1 MDISKFIKTV
11 IATLSTEVGIKALT
25 FITTIII
32 VRNLSAADFG
42 IYSLVISFSFTLCY
56 LSSVGIPQSII
67 YFVGKRTEEL
77 NIIFSTT
84 LFLYVFCGISV
95 FVLGS
100 IFKEYPLHSFLKD
113 VPREYFLPLLIL
125 YIFTLLDTFLLSLV
139 RGLKDF
145 LLFNF
150 RRLLT
155 PACNLIGIVLL
166 LVLSDFRL
174 RSCLLIFLTATI
186 VSTIWTFW
194 KVIPIGFLSSAIKWQ
209 PVNAFLRYGVK
220 SYIQLI
226 VGHFVYQIDIYIIA
240 YLLGAKQVA
249 YYTIAVGIASLL
261 WFLPDTIGLVLF
273 PTLASI
279 HDETDIHSFT
289 ARICRNNLLLVG
301 IASILLGFIGKYLIE
316 IFYGIEYLQSFYAM
330 LLILPGIVGMSIY
343 KILARNFSSRNRQQ
357 ISIFAGAISLIM
369 NIVLNFLWIPR
380 YGIEGAAFAS
390 TVSYCLAGMIL
401 LMKTKSESGLPLGKF
416 LLIETQDIGAY
427 GELVSKFCKR
437 FSKTAA

>member
-1 MDISKFIKTV
+1 M
-11 IATLSTEVGIKALT
+11 
-25 FITTIII
+25 
-32 VRNLSAADFG
+32 
-42 IYSLVISFSFTLCY
+42 
-56 LSSVGIPQSII
+56 
-67 YFVGKRTEEL
+67 
-77 NIIFSTT
+77 
-84 LFLYVFCGISV
+84 
-95 FVLGS
+95 
-100 IFKEYPLHSFLKD
+100 
-113 VPREYFLPLLIL
+113 
-125 YIFTLLDTFLLSLV
+125 
-139 RGLKDF
+139 
-145 LLFNF
+145 
-150 RRLLT
+150 
-155 PACNLIGIVLL
+155 
-166 LVLSDFRL
+166 
-174 RSCLLIFLTATI
+174 
-186 VSTIWTFW
+186 
-194 KVIPIGFLSSAIKWQ
+194 
-209 PVNAFLRYGVK
+209 
-220 SYIQLI
+220 
-226 VGHFVYQIDIYIIA
+226 
-240 YLLGAKQVA
+240 GAKQVA
-249 YYTIAVGIASLL
+249 YYTIAVGIASLMC
-261 WFLPDTIGLVLF
+261 FLPDTIGLVLF

-316 IFYGIEYLQSFYAM
+316 IFYGTKYLQSFYAM

>member
-1 MDISKFIKTV
+1 MDIKQFIKTV

-32 VRNLSAADFG
+32 VRNLSTADYG
-42 IYSLVISFSFTLCY
+42 IYSLVISFAFTLCY
-56 LSSVGIPQSII
+56 LSSLGIPQSII
-67 YFVGKRTEEL
+67 YFVGKRITEL
-77 NIIFSTT
+77 NIVFSTT
-84 LFLYVFCGISV
+84 LFLYIFLGTSV
-95 FVLGS
+95 ILLGS
-100 IFKEYPLHSFLKD
+100 IFKEYPLETFLKD
-113 VPREYFLPLLIL
+113 VPPEYFLLILIL
-125 YIFTLLDTFLLSLV
+125 YSFTLLDSFLLSLV

-155 PACNLIGIVLL
+155 PASNLIGIILL
-166 LVLSDFRL
+166 IVLSDL
-174 RSCLLIFLTATI
+174 SLKSCLLVFLATSI
-186 VSTIWTFW
+186 VSVIWTFW
-194 KVIPIGFLSSAIKWQ
+194 KVIPVDFLSTAIKWQ
-209 PVNAFLRYGVK
+209 PAKAFLRYGMK
-220 SYIQLI
+220 SHVQLI

-249 YYTIAVGIASLL
+249 FYNIAVGIASLL

-273 PTLASI
+273 PTLTSV
-279 HDETDIHSFT
+279 HDDADIHSFT
-289 ARICRNNLLLVG
+289 ARICRNSLIIVG
-301 IASILLGFIGKYLIE
+301 VAALFLCFVGKYLIQVL
-316 IFYGIEYLQSFYAM
+316 YGVEYLQSLYAM
-330 LLILPGIVGMSIY
+330 LLILPGIVGMSLY

-357 ISIFAGAISLIM
+357 ISILAGVISLLM
-369 NIVLNFLWIPR
+369 NIVLNFLWIPK

-416 LLIETQDIGAY
+416 LLIETKDIGAY
-427 GELVSKFCKR
+427 SELVSKFCKR